1 MTISADRRVCFAG
14 DSYVAGV
21 GDPEHRGWV
30 GRVVAES
37 YRNGRPV
44 TAYNLGVRRDTSE
57 DVRRRLPAE
66 TAARWVAACD
76 NRLVVSFG
84 VNDTTEVDGGV
95 RVAPERSVADLRAI
109 ADDAAARGVPLLVV
123 GPPPVDDGDQ
133 NDRIAA
139 LDERF
144 ADEVSPYVSVFGAL
158 RSERDWMRAVALG
171 DGAHPGAEGYR
182 LLAELVVP
190 AWEDWLGQR
199 ASFMPSCDATKPS
212 RS

>member
-30 GRVVAES
+30 GRVVAGS
-37 YRNGRPV
+37 YRGGRPV

-66 TAARWVAACD
+66 TGARWVAGCD

-84 VNDTTEVDGGV
+84 VNDTTEVDGAV
-95 RVAPERSVADLRAI
+95 RVPPERSVANLRGI
-109 ADDAAARGVPLLVV
+109 ADGVVADGVALLVV
-123 GPPPVDDGDQ
+123 GPPPVADPDQ
-133 NDRIAA
+133 NERIAA
-139 LDERF
+139 LDELF
-144 ADEVSPYVSVFGAL
+144 AESAGGAFPYVSVFGAL
-158 RSERDWMRAVALG
+158 QVEPDWMRAVAIG

-182 LLAELVVP
+182 LLAELVMP
-190 AWEDWLGQR
+190 AWEEWIG
-199 ASFMPSCDATKPS
+199 
-212 RS
+212 

>member
-30 GRVVAES
+30 GRVVAGS
-37 YRNGRPV
+37 YRDGRPV

-66 TAARWVAACD
+66 TGARWVAGCD

-84 VNDTTEVDGGV
+84 VNDTTEVDGAV
-95 RVAPERSVADLRAI
+95 RVTPERSVANLGGI
-109 ADDAAARGVPLLVV
+109 ADDVVAQGVPLLVV
-123 GPPPVDDGDQ
+123 GPPPVADPDQ
-133 NDRIAA
+133 NERIEA
-139 LDERF
+139 LDELF
-144 ADEVSPYVSVFGAL
+144 AESADGAFPYVRVFGAL
-158 RSERDWMRAVALG
+158 QVERDWMRAVALG

-182 LLAELVVP
+182 LLAELVRP
-190 AWEDWLGQR
+190 AWEDWLG
-199 ASFMPSCDATKPS
+199 
-212 RS
+212 

>member
-30 GRVVAES
+30 GRVVAQS
-37 YRNGRPV
+37 YRGGRPV

-66 TAARWVAACD
+66 TGARWVAGCD

-84 VNDTTEVDGGV
+84 VNDTTEVDGAV
-95 RVAPERSVADLRAI
+95 RVTPERSVAHLRGI
-109 ADDAAARGVPLLVV
+109 AEDAVAQGVPLLVV
-123 GPPPVDDGDQ
+123 GPPPVAEPDQ
-133 NDRIAA
+133 NERIEA
-139 LDERF
+139 LDGLF
-144 ADEVSPYVSVFGAL
+144 AGSADGVFTYVSVFGAL
-158 RSERDWMRAVALG
+158 RVERDWMRAVAIG

-182 LLAELVVP
+182 LLAELVRP
-190 AWEDWLGQR
+190 AWEDWLG
-199 ASFMPSCDATKPS
+199 
-212 RS
+212 

>member
-30 GRVVAES
+30 GRVVAGS
-37 YRNGRPV
+37 YRDGRPV

-66 TAARWVAACD
+66 TAVRWVAGCD

-84 VNDTTEVDGGV
+84 VNDTTEADGAV
-95 RVAPERSVADLRAI
+95 RVAPGRSVANLRAV
-109 ADDAAARGVPLLVV
+109 AADAAAQGIPLLVV
-123 GPPPVDDGDQ
+123 GPPPVDDDDQ

-144 ADEVSPYVSVFGAL
+144 ADEVSPYVRVFGAL
-158 RSERDWMRAVALG
+158 RSEQDWMRAVALG
-171 DGAHPGAEGYR
+171 DGAHPGAAGYH
-182 LLAELVVP
+182 LLAELVLP
-190 AWEDWLGQR
+190 AWADWLG
-199 ASFMPSCDATKPS
+199 STPG
-212 RS
+212 